1 MKLPF
6 QIAKRF
12 LSSAK
17 GQTIFIILGIA
28 IGVSVQVFIGSLISG
43 LQKSLVDKTIGSASQ
58 ITIKPSDSANFLYDY
73 EEMIADIEQMNGLDI
88 ITASVNVNGALSD
101 GTQSEPTLLRG
112 FNFAGANV
120 IYGFDTKL
128 VGASRL
134 PQNQG
139 EIALGVNL
147 AEALN
152 LQIGSSITFTSPLLN
167 DTTLEVVGI
176 FDFNVLQ
183 INSTW
188 AIATL
193 DTPQAILGIT
203 GGVSQIEM
211 QIRDVFQAETISAA
225 IALELDD
232 PQIKIENWIENNQEL
247 LSGLQGQSIS
257 SVMIQVFVM
266 ISVIL
271 GISSI
276 LAITVMQKSKQIGI
290 LKAMGIEDKDSSLVF
305 LFEGLILGIFGA
317 IGGVL
322 FGLGLAYAF
331 TTFAIGA
338 DGNPVVPLNIDGGF
352 IALSAGIAIL
362 ASMLASLIPARKS
375 SKLSVIEVIR
385 NA

>member
-58 ITIKPSDSANFLYDY
+58 ITIKSSDSANFLYDY
-73 EEMIADIEQMNGLDI
+73 EEMIADIEETDGLDI

-112 FNFAGANV
+112 FTFACANV

-128 VGASRL
+128 VGSSRL

-147 AEALN
+147 AETLN

-193 DTPQAILGIT
+193 ETPQAILGIT

-225 IALELDD
+225 IALDLDN
-232 PQIKIENWIENNQEL
+232 PQIKIENWIDNNQEL

-276 LAITVMQKSKQIGI
+276 LAITVM
-290 LKAMGIEDKDSSLVF
+290 
-305 LFEGLILGIFGA
+305 
-317 IGGVL
+317 
-322 FGLGLAYAF
+322 
-331 TTFAIGA
+331 
-338 DGNPVVPLNIDGGF
+338 
-352 IALSAGIAIL
+352 
-362 ASMLASLIPARKS
+362 
-375 SKLSVIEVIR
+375 
-385 NA
+385 

>member
-1 MKLPF
+1 
-6 QIAKRF
+6 
-12 LSSAK
+12 
-17 GQTIFIILGIA
+17 
-28 IGVSVQVFIGSLISG
+28 
-43 LQKSLVDKTIGSASQ
+43 
-58 ITIKPSDSANFLYDY
+58 
-73 EEMIADIEQMNGLDI
+73 
-88 ITASVNVNGALSD
+88 
-101 GTQSEPTLLRG
+101 
-112 FNFAGANV
+112 
-120 IYGFDTKL
+120 
-128 VGASRL
+128 
-134 PQNQG
+134 
-139 EIALGVNL
+139 
-147 AEALN
+147 
-152 LQIGSSITFTSPLLN
+152 
-167 DTTLEVVGI
+167 
-176 FDFNVLQ
+176 
-183 INSTW
+183 
-188 AIATL
+188 
-193 DTPQAILGIT
+193 
-203 GGVSQIEM
+203 M